1 MGAKDSLFNAQV
13 GQELLSLTTEY
24 ETEKKE
30 LTITSQ
36 QSKIDLFEKESQ
48 LKNQLFTF
56 ILLMIFVTALIIY
69 LWKSR
74 QSSRNGIELQKVF
87 ARDLIK
93 NVEEE
98 RKRISNE
105 LHDSVGQQLI
115 LLKNQAKMEG
125 KQAIVD
131 TVASTLE
138 EVRSITRD
146 LHPAILDRL
155 GLKAALEEMIRKL
168 DENTDIFFSTE
179 LIEIDSLFSPDDQ
192 LNIYRIVQEA
202 FNNVLKHSNATS
214 AKLSIDYK
222 ENNVIVT
229 IQDNGHGFKPE
240 VEVKRRDSLGL
251 KTIQER
257 ITMLNGKV
265 RILSGGVGTRIILEI
280 PK

>member
-1 MGAKDSLFNAQV
+1 
-13 GQELLSLTTEY
+13 
-24 ETEKKE
+24 
-30 LTITSQ
+30 
-36 QSKIDLFEKESQ
+36 
-48 LKNQLFTF
+48 
-56 ILLMIFVTALIIY
+56 
-69 LWKSR
+69 
-74 QSSRNGIELQKVF
+74 
-87 ARDLIK
+87 
-93 NVEEE
+93 
-98 RKRISNE
+98 
-105 LHDSVGQQLI
+105 
-115 LLKNQAKMEG
+115 
-125 KQAIVD
+125 
-131 TVASTLE
+131 
-138 EVRSITRD
+138 
-146 LHPAILDRL
+146 
-155 GLKAALEEMIRKL
+155 MIRKL